1 MIKNLIN
8 DALKSEGSGILENLG
23 LDSNKQGKAIDLAK
37 ESMMSG
43 LTNSL
48 SSGKIGDITKAFSG
62 GTSSPLVQS
71 IVAEYGSSLIQ
82 KLGLNATLAKTI
94 SSTLI
99 PAVFNFINNRDDAPT
114 DNDSGVKDLMGDL
127 VKNTITNKLGG
138 ILKNKFKF

>member
-8 DALKSEGSGILENLG
+8 DALKSEGLGILENLG

-48 SSGKIGDITKAFSG
+48 SSGKIGDITKAFSA
-62 GTSSPLVQS
+62 GTSSSLVQS
-71 IVAEYGSSLIQ
+71 IVAEYGSSLVQ